1 MKELMKQIT
10 RISFIATMLIM
21 TTSCWWLNKSDSDD
35 GAYPDPGLQPP
46 VTRPTPV
53 PTDIGRPMGEG
64 PYTEAVRAPES
75 ELRTVYFDFDRSEI
89 RSDQIARMEKNAQYL
104 TDNPEKRIRI
114 DGHCGERG
122 SLEYNI
128 ALGARR
134 AHQVKDFLVSRGVD
148 PDRIMTI
155 SRGEEDPAVEGTGE
169 AVWSKNRRAEFF
181 YIR

>member
-1 MKELMKQIT
+1 
-10 RISFIATMLIM
+10 
-21 TTSCWWLNKSDSDD
+21 
-35 GAYPDPGLQPP
+35 
-46 VTRPTPV
+46 
-53 PTDIGRPMGEG
+53 MGEG

-89 RSDQIARMEKNAQYL
+89 RSDQIARMEKNAQFL
-104 TDNPEKRIRI
+104 VDNPEKRIRI
-114 DGHCGERG
+114 DGHCDERG

-155 SRGEEDPAVEGTGE
+155 SRGEEDPDVEGSGE